1 MNRIGEDLFPYY
13 LLVQR
18 ADIAGQS
25 EYQKTKKIENLEQIE
40 KLYKEIL
47 ELKQCV
53 SLKGLAV
60 TGRDLIEA
68 GMEPG
73 PQIGEML
80 ETLLKEVIDDPEKN
94 EKEVL
99 LKMVSRGIH

>member
-1 MNRIGEDLFPYY
+1 M
-13 LLVQR
+13 
-18 ADIAGQS
+18 
-25 EYQKTKKIENLEQIE
+25 
-40 KLYKEIL
+40 
-47 ELKQCV
+47 
-53 SLKGLAV
+53 

-94 EKEVL
+94 EKKVL